1 MGILDWLRTPAKAPP
16 RDGSSPATAIVV
28 NAVDEEY
35 AWIRQHYPGWRI
47 GVQRCD
53 DIDGRSYDIITLRS
67 DDGGGEREVFFDI
80 SSFMSPSTPA
90 ADPEEISSS
99 GASPGSPDRRALFP
113 LQDAFD
119 YLVKLRPEIERH
131 EGSLRWPD
139 HDGVTELR
147 VEPVD
152 HRTHDGLLVRELV
165 TLTHSAPG
173 LHSQPKLAA
182 MLNRW
187 STLSALVPGTDGA
200 PTRLVCKVGIFDG
213 DRAAAERLY
222 APLLCT
228 EAAIIGWHAARIV
241 HGPLEMDP
249 DSSPLT
255 QVMEPAPYDSADF
268 EAAKAIADRF
278 GAFGTLGDSGLT
290 VEFPW
295 DDGAVSRMFALPDF
309 RTKLL
314 ADGEHTEEQLD
325 RMAGRTTLF
334 QLVTDQP
341 HSVYGNGVLARL
353 ELPIAFDEQTGP
365 ALIDELN
372 RWELSGIDLPP
383 LFGAWC
389 LGPRAPTFVSFI
401 PNQYCVGL
409 PGLLQNL
416 TVWAHGRHVR
426 ARHWLQASRTRN

>member
-1 MGILDWLRTPAKAPP
+1 MGILDWLHTPSKSPP
-16 RDGSSPATAIVV
+16 REGSSPATAIAV
-28 NAVDEEY
+28 NAIDEEY
-35 AWIRQHYPGWRI
+35 AWIRQHCSGWRI

-53 DIDGRSYDIITLRS
+53 EINGRSYDIITLRS
-67 DDGGGEREVFFDI
+67 DHGGGEREVYFDI
-80 SSFMSPSTPA
+80 SSFMAPSPPA
-90 ADPEEISSS
+90 AGPEEISQTKVRR
-99 GASPGSPDRRALFP
+99 GTRDRKTLFP
-113 LQDAFD
+113 IQDAYD
-119 YLVKLRPEIERH
+119 YLAKLRPEIERH
-131 EGSLRWPD
+131 EGSLRWTD
-139 HDGVTELR
+139 QDGVTELR
-147 VEPVD
+147 VEPTN

-165 TLTHSAPG
+165 TLTHTAPG

-187 STLSALVPGTDGA
+187 STLSALVPGSDGA

-213 DRAAAERLY
+213 DRAAAERVY

-228 EAAIIGWHAARIV
+228 EAAIIGWHAARLV

-249 DSSPLT
+249 DLSPLT
-255 QVMEPAPYDSADF
+255 QVKEPAPYDAADF
-268 EAAKAIADRF
+268 EAAKAITDRF
-278 GAFGTLGDSGLT
+278 GAFGTLSDSGLT

-325 RMAGRTTLF
+325 RMAGRTTLY
-334 QLVTDQP
+334 QLVTDQL
-341 HSVYGNGVLARL
+341 HSIYGNGVLARL

-372 RWELSGIDLPP
+372 RWELSGVDLPP

-426 ARHWLQASRTRN
+426 ARHWLQASSTRN